1 VTISAPGGM
10 NGGPPPTGSCA
21 AATGSK
27 RPSSPRRWTTG
38 AKWEQATAPSRRLAI
53 AADAELRRRHPGQ
66 RIEPLRSAE
75 PVPVSDNERR
85 DLALTADNKIGQLA
99 QWVQDLA
106 AQRMVFRDKLEE
118 RHPQP
123 IPNEDPDWEGS
134 GQTFPSPWTAG
145 KDTILQPPK
154 PQITPS
160 AKILQL
166 TAEQDASPEAAG

>member
-1 VTISAPGGM
+1 MSGRYRAQEETF
-10 NGGPPPTGSCA
+10 
-21 AATGSK
+21 AATMDD
-27 RPSSPRRWTTG
+27 RRE
-38 AKWEQATAPSRRLAI
+38 WEQATAHSRRLAI

-85 DLALTADNKIGQLA
+85 DLALTADNKIGQVT

-106 AQRMVFRDKLEE
+106 AQRAVFRAKLEE
-118 RHPQP
+118 HHAQP
-123 IPNEDPDWEGS
+123 IPSEDPGWEGF
-134 GQTFPSPWTAG
+134 GQAFPSPWTAG

-166 TAEQDASPEAAG
+166 AAGQDASPKAAG